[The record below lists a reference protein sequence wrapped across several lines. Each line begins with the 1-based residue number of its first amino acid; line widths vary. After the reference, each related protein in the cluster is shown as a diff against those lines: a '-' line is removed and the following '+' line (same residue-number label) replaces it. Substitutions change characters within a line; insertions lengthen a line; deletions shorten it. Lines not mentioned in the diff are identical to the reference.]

1 MNANMMAMIA
11 NVEQWIKVED
21 ENPQPI
27 VLPMPILQDVANV
40 EQWIKVEDENPQPI
54 VLPMPPLLQ
63 EVANV
68 EQGIKVEDENPQPIV
83 LHAPTL
89 TTFAEIAA
97 MRRLRA
103 PAPLAA
109 SLAPNSAAP
118 LPVGELSSVL
128 LRLREV
134 QVALSASV
142 TRSEN
147 VLAELRALTGGKVL
161 RTLSSP

>member
-27 VLPMPILQDVANV
+27 VLPMPPLLQDVANV
-40 EQWIKVEDENPQPI
+40 
-54 VLPMPPLLQ
+54 
-63 EVANV
+63 A
-68 EQGIKVEDENPQPIV
+68 QGIKVEDENPQPIV
-83 LHAPTL
+83 LPDVRL

-97 MRRLRA
+97 NRRL
-103 PAPLAA
+103 PAPLASA
-109 SLAPNSAAP
+109 PLAPTSAAP